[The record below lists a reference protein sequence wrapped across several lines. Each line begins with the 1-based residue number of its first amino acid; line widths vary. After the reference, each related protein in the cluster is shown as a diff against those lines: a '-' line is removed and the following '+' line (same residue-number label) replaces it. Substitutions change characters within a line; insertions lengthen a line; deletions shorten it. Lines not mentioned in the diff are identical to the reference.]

1 MKASSVGWELY
12 IQLSADEISRLLTE
26 KLEGKIRVHDNDA
39 FLGEFPFSL
48 FVQSI
53 RREQLYVELKT
64 KPSHVYV
71 DKVQEYFI
79 YLSPDGYQQLRE
91 RGRTGDR
98 MYLNAGCKVFIIL
111 DEKSKYL

>member
-1 MKASSVGWELY
+1 M
-12 IQLSADEISRLLTE
+12 
-26 KLEGKIRVHDNDA
+26 HDNDA

-53 RREQLYVELKT
+53 GREQLYVELKT

-79 YLSPDGYQQLRE
+79 YLSPDGYQQLRK

-98 MYLNAGCKVFIIL
+98 MYFNAGVRFSL
-111 DEKSKYL
+111 V